1 MARHRRPPLL
11 DALRLSPLQV
21 FGAAFMLLAAAV
33 VAVALGQFLA
43 DPRAP
48 WISIGFSAA
57 AAACTVVAVLMRRRP
72 RP

>member
-1 MARHRRPPLL
+1 MARHGRPPLRE
-11 DALRLSPLQV
+11 AFRLSPLQV
-21 FGAAFMLLAAAV
+21 FGAGFMLLAAAV

-48 WISIGFSAA
+48 WISLGFSAA
-57 AAACTVVAVLMRRRP
+57 AAACTVLAVRMRRRP